1 MWPLPGEEG
10 VEVGALEE
18 GGGEEVIEVEELAGE
33 EERWAAEVV
42 ATGAGDL
49 FQTNKQ
55 EGVEELSAVSILGL
69 DTYKEVG
76 LDTMTKG
83 IKEASIKAGMED
95 SAKKVKDSVKE
106 VEDSAKQ
113 VEDSAREVED

>member
-10 VEVGALEE
+10 VEVEVLEE
-18 GGGEEVIEVEELAGE
+18 GGGEEVIEEEVEIGE

-55 EGVEELSAVSILGL
+55 EGVEAEELSAVSRLGL
-69 DTYKEVG
+69 DTYKEEG
-76 LDTMTKG
+76 LDTMTRG
-83 IKEASIKAGMED
+83 ITEALVKAGM
-95 SAKKVKDSVKE
+95 
-106 VEDSAKQ
+106 EDSAKQ
-113 VEDSAREVED
+113 VEDSARRVGD